1 MTNKIVVFD
10 VTGIEES
17 AETSDDVR
25 RTRGPRTSSG
35 EAVTRSRAGLRAFEV
50 DTSQLGANLLGF
62 IDNVRDMLG
71 KVADHAGNFSVE
83 KVEVQAQISGEG
95 QVGFLGSGVKASGG
109 ASIKI
114 ILERRKDPAD

>member
-1 MTNKIVVFD
+1 VTNKIVVFD
-10 VTGIEES
+10 VTEIEES
-17 AETSDDVR
+17 GVAPEDVR
-25 RTRGPRTSSG
+25 RSRGPRTLSG
-35 EAVTRSRAGLRAFEV
+35 DTVTRSRAGLRAFEV
-50 DTSQLGANLLGF
+50 DTIQLSTNLLSF

-71 KVADHAGNFSVE
+71 QVADDAGNFSVE

-114 ILERRKDPAD
+114 ILERRK